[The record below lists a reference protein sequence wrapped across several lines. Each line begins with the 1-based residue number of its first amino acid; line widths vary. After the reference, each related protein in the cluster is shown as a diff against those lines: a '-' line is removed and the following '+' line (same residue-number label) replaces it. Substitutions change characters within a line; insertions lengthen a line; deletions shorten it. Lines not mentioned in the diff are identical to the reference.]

1 MSIGNIQQKSQSEYD
16 LIINEYKN
24 RYHIGVSK
32 VNNNN
37 LIPNKLRSQLTGSIF
52 SSDKYLILKN
62 EILSKSS
69 TIHINNGLII
79 SKERQQM
86 DFLNISYNNID
97 NSINTIL
104 SSPVNMKRNMK
115 FNNKTQNFYLKM
127 EDYQD
132 KYYKRNYF
140 KIKSKANEYIRFVN
154 NESNLN

>member
-24 RYHIGVSK
+24 RYHIGISK
-32 VNNNN
+32 VDNNN
-37 LIPNKLRSQLTGSIF
+37 LIPNKLRSQFTGSIY
-52 SSDKYLILKN
+52 SSHKYIILKN
-62 EILSKSS
+62 EILCKSS

-86 DFLNISYNNID
+86 DFLNISYNSID
-97 NSINTIL
+97 NSIKTIL

-115 FNNKTQNFYLKM
+115 FNNKTQNFYMNM
-127 EDYQD
+127 EDCQD

-154 NESNLN
+154 NESSLN

>member
-1 MSIGNIQQKSQSEYD
+1 MSITHIQQKSQSEYD

-24 RYHIGVSK
+24 RYHIGISK

-52 SSDKYLILKN
+52 SSDKYQFLKN
-62 EILSKSS
+62 EILNKSC
-69 TIHINNGLII
+69 TIPINNGLII
-79 SKERQQM
+79 SKERKQM

-97 NSINTIL
+97 NSIKTIL
-104 SSPVNMKRNMK
+104 SSPVNMKRNIK
-115 FNNKTQNFYLKM
+115 FNNKTQNFYMKM
-127 EDYQD
+127 EDCQD